1 MPIGPH
7 SRRPSSALIGL
18 LALALCAGLGA
29 AWLSG
34 PCAILQPELNTG
46 APTEA
51 ERALPGLAAP
61 LEPSTQPQASVRVEL
76 DPGTPT
82 PSLRLQDAGLRLRFV
97 RGSTGKPAGVL
108 SVRLI
113 ETREDGES
121 LGAEGAGALLAEG
134 RSDTHGWFEAP
145 PSARSRAFKIELDAG
160 GGAEVTALPTIVQP
174 RMLPADG
181 SGFEVE
187 VLAAW
192 ASLEALVLDAN
203 GAPVSGASVQFDF
216 ESPAFAFSTRDAPSS
231 IATTDE
237 NGLAR
242 IELVDPASSGGRMR
256 IKAESSVDLHSESI
270 ELPPP
275 LKTTRVE
282 LHLSTSA
289 RAIVRVE
296 SSAGSPLAGAMARLE
311 QIDPP
316 YARVGRT
323 TDADGTARFLPI
335 EPGRYVASAEDPSSG
350 SSARE
355 EFTIARCQIADLR
368 LKMPPSDLPLAVAG
382 RVRAADGTAISWL
395 WVSICVGG
403 CEEARI
409 APDSEG
415 RFEYHR
421 APCDRLRVRLK
432 APFDGP
438 QVEPEVVDAP
448 FGSRDLVFVL
458 SDAPRMG
465 FTALRVV
472 DSETGSPLTGVA
484 AAVFKDSAAER
495 IGGVVSAFAGS
506 AMALP
511 SNDAGLLF
519 VPSGAQLPRAQL
531 VVEKRGYIRRE
542 IDLADL
548 ALLPERDG
556 KPTLEL
562 DRGFMHRW
570 LVRDARSGLPIPGAI
585 ATRGVDPFTGRAI
598 EDGSNWGPSAPSD
611 ERGILELSLPNAP
624 RRVSI
629 QAKGYR
635 PRAVDV
641 GPMGAT
647 MPIEETVLLEALSE
661 H

>member
-1 MPIGPH
+1 MPIGPLF
-7 SRRPSSALIGL
+7 RRPSSALICL

-34 PCAILQPELNTG
+34 PCASLQPELNTG
-46 APTEA
+46 LWSEI
-51 ERALPGLAAP
+51 ERTRPVLAAAH
-61 LEPSTQPQASVRVEL
+61 ESAAQPQASARVEL

-82 PSLRLQDAGLRLRFV
+82 QSPLPHEAGLRLRFV

-108 SVRLI
+108 GVRLI
-113 ETREDGES
+113 EANEEGDS
-121 LGAEGAGALLAEG
+121 LAVEPAGVSLAEG
-134 RSDTHGWFEAP
+134 RSDINGWFEAP
-145 PSARSRAFKIELDAG
+145 ARARSHAFKIELEAG
-160 GGAEVTALPTIVQP
+160 DGASRTALPTIVRP
-174 RMLPADG
+174 RMLPLDG

-187 VLAAW
+187 VLSAW
-192 ASLEALVLDAN
+192 ASFEALVLDAG
-203 GAPVSGASVQFDF
+203 GAPVSGAGVQFDF
-216 ESPAFAFSTRDAPSS
+216 ESPAFAFSTRDAPSA

-242 IELVDPASSGGRMR
+242 IELLDPASSGGRMR
-256 IKAESSVDLHSESI
+256 IKAESASELHSESI

-275 LKTTRVE
+275 LKTTRIE

-296 SSAGSPLAGAMARLE
+296 SSAGSPLAGAMARIE

-335 EPGRYVASAEDPSSG
+335 APGRYVVSAEDPSSG

-368 LKMPPSDLPLAVAG
+368 LKIPPSDLPLAVAG
-382 RVRAADGTAISWL
+382 QVRAADGKPVSWL

-409 APDSEG
+409 APDNEG

-421 APCDRLRVRLK
+421 APCERLRVRLK
-432 APFDGP
+432 SPFDGP
-438 QVEPEVVDAP
+438 QVDPELVDAP

-472 DSETGSPLTGVA
+472 DAETGTPLNGVA
-484 AAVFKDSAAER
+484 AAVFRDSAAER
-495 IGGVVSAFAGS
+495 IGGVLSALAGS
-506 AMALP
+506 AMSLA
-511 SNDAGLLF
+511 SNEVGLLF
-519 VPSGAQLPRAQL
+519 VPSGPQLPRAQL
-531 VVEKRGYIRRE
+531 IVEKRGYIRRE
-542 IDLADL
+542 LDLSDL
-548 ALLPERDG
+548 ALLPVKDG

-562 DRGFMHRW
+562 RRGFMHRW

-598 EDGSNWGPSAPSD
+598 EDGSIWDPSAPSD

-624 RRVSI
+624 GRVSI
-629 QAKGYR
+629 QAAGYR
-635 PRAVDV
+635 PRAVDAGQASV
-641 GPMGAT
+641 AL
-647 MPIEETVLLEALSE
+647 PIEEIVLLESVSE